1 MAERQ
6 YTPGLLD
13 RLRGRDPNNPNP
25 PKAPSKPTID
35 QARRTM
41 MKERQDRLGAKTGDG
56 NIYKNGAGTQQSA
69 QRMGMPASAA
79 APASVAKTKPVTGGR
94 GGGSAMTRGSAPKV
108 ASAPGRSAAGKNF
121 DQSFAAARKAGLNEF
136 TWNGKKYTT
145 KVK

>member
-13 RLRGRDPNNPNP
+13 RLRGRDPNNPNAP
-25 PKAPSKPTID
+25 NAPSKPPVT
-35 QARRTM
+35 T
-41 MKERQDRLGAKTGDG
+41 
-56 NIYKNGAGTQQSA
+56 
-69 QRMGMPASAA
+69 P
-79 APASVAKTKPVTGGR
+79 SVAGASLRNAQAQVKAAGATPAVSPTKTKPVTGGR

-108 ASAPGRSAAGKNF
+108 TSAPGRSAAGKNF